1 MNGQGKPLK
10 DKEFT
15 HDRNFAPKQN
25 ERDRPMTI
33 ITGQRLLS
41 SFRVKFL
48 FRLCSV
54 DRKASASEKIN
65 SRKET

>member
-41 SFRVKFL
+41 SFRAKVVA
-48 FRLCSV
+48 C
-54 DRKASASEKIN
+54 EKSDSHLIM
-65 SRKET
+65 